1 MNQISKSRFIEYKKC
16 HKNAWLL
23 LHRSDLPEF
32 KRDDA
37 SEASKKAGNEVDD
50 LAQEYFPGGLEFKI
64 GDVEGALRAV
74 RDRVPVLYQ
83 PPFKTELYRAIP
95 DILVWDTDR
104 EVYDLYEVKSNKS
117 NSVIDDKG
125 KKKDAYR
132 TYVKD
137 VGFQV
142 HVLLEAGVPL
152 GDKYILVLD
161 KDYSFDEA
169 LEVDKFFKPIKLE
182 ESDFPT
188 TLAEEMRQ
196 AHEYLT
202 QEVEPEGGCEC
213 LYKTRSNHCQS
224 FAYSNFKLP
233 KDSIYNIPNLS
244 AKKLKQLLDEGVK
257 TLGEVP
263 TCFPLSESQ
272 KLYVEGAKRGE
283 SVDEEALRSFLD
295 TIKFPIS
302 FLDYESCGQSVSI
315 PRFNGFQAYEPM
327 PFQYSLHVLHEDGRL
342 EHREFLHRE
351 ATLPDRPF
359 LDALK
364 ADIPKEGSVVAWNAS
379 YEMSANENLAR
390 RNPEYKDFL
399 KSLNER
405 VIDLMKP
412 FKDRHWVHL
421 DFEGSASIQD
431 IFPVLCGE
439 GYSELSI
446 QGGSQANVEWYRI
459 TLDKD
464 REKVPLEEQNQVME
478 DLLQYCK
485 LDTKAMFQIY
495 TVIRDRVVT

>member
-1 MNQISKSRFIEYKKC
+1 MNRISKSRFIEYKKC

-23 LHRSDLPEF
+23 VHRPDLPEF

-37 SEASKKAGNEVDD
+37 SEASKKAGNEVDA
-50 LAQEYFPGGLEFKI
+50 LAREYFPGGLEFEIKDW
-64 GDVEGALRAV
+64 DVEGALRAV

-83 PPFKTELYRAIP
+83 PPFETELYRVIP
-95 DILVWDTDR
+95 DILVWNTDR
-104 EVYDLYEVKSNKS
+104 EVYDLYEVKSKKS
-117 NSVIDDKG
+117 NNVINNKG
-125 KKKDAYR
+125 EKQKD
-132 TYVKD
+132 YVED

-142 HVLLEAGVPL
+142 CVLLEVGVPL
-152 GDKYILVLD
+152 GDKYLLVPD
-161 KDYSFDEA
+161 QDYSFDEV

-202 QEVEPEGGCEC
+202 QQEEPEGSCEC

-233 KDSIYNIPNLS
+233 KDSIYNIPRIS
-244 AKKLKQLLDEGVK
+244 AEDLKQLLDKGVK
-257 TLGEVP
+257 TFGEVP
-263 TCFPLSESQ
+263 TCFPLPPAQ
-272 KLYVEGAKRGE
+272 KVYVEKAKRGE
-283 SVDEEALRSFLD
+283 LVDEEALRIFLD

-302 FLDYESCGQSVSI
+302 FLDYESCGQSMAI
-315 PRFNGFQAYEPM
+315 PRFNGFQASEQM

-351 ATLPDRPF
+351 ATLPDRTF

-364 ADIPKEGSVVAWNAS
+364 ADIPEEGSVVVWYKG
-379 YEMSANENLAR
+379 YEVSIVNKGLGR

-399 KSLNER
+399 DNLDKR
-405 VIDLMKP
+405 VVDLREP
-412 FKDRHWVHL
+412 FRKGHWVHL
-421 DFEGSASIQD
+421 DFEGRASIKN
-431 IFPVLCGE
+431 ILPVLCGE
-439 GYSELSI
+439 GYSDLSI
-446 QGGSQANVEWYRI
+446 QEGSQASMEWYRI

-464 REKVPLEEQNQVME
+464 RDQVPLEEQDQVVKN
-478 DLLQYCK
+478 LLQYCK